1 MARGDAIVRVFAM
14 SATTI
19 VEMHVNTGELAIDL
33 EIGASDLGAF
43 ANILPDE
50 LVGRMGGDTAPLL
63 ERYPVFFREN
73 LVIRADG
80 GPPLMGRVVRFEGR
94 DRVRRDDITG
104 EPLPLGADAEAE
116 RVLFVRLEYD
126 LPGQPSTLTMIP
138 PGRGASASASLGFVA
153 YHRGVAVN
161 DFRYMTAGME
171 LRLDWDDPWYTSFK
185 NRNLRRQ
192 FYAPFSAF
200 LYAEPYES
208 RQEIVLRPLDLQ
220 RWVDLGLEGKEVI
233 TVAEQAEVKRR
244 VVEFFETSAPVRIN
258 GEPAEKR
265 LDRVHFIYRNLRTSG
280 VIDPPRD
287 LDIYNATIGVIF
299 YFPTDGLAES
309 VEMDWDLFD
318 DRVDTVPGSATD
330 EAGALPYI
338 LSADDATL
346 AWQNFLQNPTIPGL
360 VDIGTPPRLP
370 RGWAWALA
378 VVGMMVLSTGG
389 FLVRAG
395 KPRRASFAAAV
406 MGLGLVVFAGFQLFG
421 GSSLSDDRSGEIV
434 RDLLR
439 NVYSAFDFRD
449 EDLIYDTLERTVAGD
464 LLTDVYLETRRG
476 LELENQGGARAKVK
490 QVEMIAAEHRELA
503 GEIGFEGEYTWNVYA
518 SVGHWGHV
526 HQRVNQYVAR
536 FVVHAVDGT
545 WRITELELLQEERL

>member
-1 MARGDAIVRVFAM
+1 LARGDAIVRTFAM
-14 SATTI
+14 NATTI
-19 VEMHVNTGELAIDL
+19 AEVHIDRGELAIDL
-33 EIGASDLGAF
+33 EVGASDLRAF

-50 LVGRMGGDTAPLL
+50 LIERMGENPAPLS
-63 ERYPVFFREN
+63 ERYPIFFRED

-80 GPPLMGRVVRFEGR
+80 GPPLVGRVVRFEGR

-116 RVLFVRLEYD
+116 TVLFVRLEYA
-126 LPGQPSTLTMIP
+126 LPGQPSALTLTP
-138 PGRGASASASLGFVA
+138 PGLNAAASASLGFVA

-161 DFRYMTAGME
+161 DFRYMSAGME
-171 LRLDWDDPWYTSFK
+171 LHLDWDDPWYSTFD

-192 FYAPFSAF
+192 FYAPFSGF
-200 LYAEPYES
+200 LYAEPYEV

-233 TVAEQAEVKRR
+233 TVAEQAEIKRR

-258 GEPAEKR
+258 GAAAEKR

-299 YFPTDGLAES
+299 YFPTDGLADR
-309 VEMDWDLFD
+309 VEMDWELFD
-318 DRVDTVPGSATD
+318 DRVDTVPASATD
-330 EAGALPYI
+330 EAGALPSV
-338 LSADDATL
+338 LRADDATL
-346 AWQNFLQNPTIPGL
+346 VWQNFLQNPTIPGL
-360 VDIGTPPRLP
+360 VDIGAPPWLP

-378 VVGMMVLSTGG
+378 VVGVAVLSIGG
-389 FLVRAG
+389 FLGRAG
-395 KPRRASFAAAV
+395 KPRGVAV
-406 MGLGLVVFAGFQLFG
+406 TAVVGLGLVAIGGFQLFG
-421 GSSLSDDRSGEIV
+421 GSALSDDRSGEIV

-439 NVYSAFDFRD
+439 NVYSSFDFRD
-449 EDLIYDTLERTVAGD
+449 EDLIYDTLERTVTGD

-490 QVEMIAAEHRELA
+490 EVEIVAAAHTALG
-503 GEIGFEGEYTWNVYA
+503 GEIGFRGEYTWNVYA

-526 HQRVNQYVAR
+526 HQRTNQYVAR
-536 FVVHAVDGT
+536 FVVKAVDGT